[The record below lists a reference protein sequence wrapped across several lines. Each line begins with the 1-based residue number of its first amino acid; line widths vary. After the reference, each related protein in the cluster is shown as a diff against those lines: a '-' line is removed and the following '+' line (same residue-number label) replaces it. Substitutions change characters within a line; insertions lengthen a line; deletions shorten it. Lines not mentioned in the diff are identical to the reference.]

1 MPSRRTT
8 SNGSVTMTKMTL
20 IITIGVC
27 AFLSQPLFPRGWR
40 PMTAEISRLHDSHR
54 AAKQL
59 VRLPSVCVKQ
69 CEKHVAQLPSDSK
82 VKKVFE
88 AAATALTL
96 SGKTH
101 CDLACDKDPSLKA
114 KIEANVKGLRS
125 AVVAV
130 DEVANLD
137 WPYEMWSSLTH
148 SFTPIPTIEPYEV
161 GVSKGVAEWLKE
173 IGSPAQWLAQF
184 EADDDERR
192 YKEENAKWAHPI
204 DVAWSVVASINWHI
218 WFCVLSGVWFFCFC
232 NNLAI
237 EFCKA
242 FCKRLLG
249 MGATAA
255 SKKETNDAIAQL
267 TEQLQRAQDSAARA
281 KADAEAVRSTHKPEV
296 VVRDFMAGRSKVP
309 ERWELIDEQLRRA
322 KNQAARAEALC
333 YRGMPSSWLASESRA
348 PLCSASPSTNPL
360 ALEYTPTAPTHASDF
375 RDEIEREQR
384 EPVPALTN
392 AAPTLGAMLDEGL
405 ITYFD

>member
-20 IITIGVC
+20 IIFAPIF
-27 AFLSQPLFPRGWR
+27 AYLAQPLFPRGWR
-40 PMTAEISRLHDSHR
+40 PMTAETSRLHDANR

-59 VRLPSVCVKQ
+59 VRLPAVCVKQ
-69 CEKHVAQLPSDSK
+69 CEKHVAQLPSDNK

-101 CDLACDKDPSLKA
+101 CELACDKDPSLKA
-114 KIEANVKGLRS
+114 KIEANTKTLLS

-130 DEVANLD
+130 DEVANQAY
-137 WPYEMWSSLTH
+137 PYHVWSSFTH

-173 IGSPAQWLAQF
+173 VRSPAQWLAQF
-184 EADDDERR
+184 EADDDERQF
-192 YKEENAKWAHPI
+192 KEENAKWTHPI
-204 DVAWSVVASINWHI
+204 DVAWSVVASIIPSKHNWHI
-218 WFCVLSGVWFFCFC
+218 WFCVLSGVWFFCFF
-232 NNLAI
+232 NTLAI

-255 SKKETNDAIAQL
+255 SKKDTTDAIAQL
-267 TEQLQRAQDSAARA
+267 TEQLRRAQDQ
-281 KADAEAVRSTHKPEV
+281 V
-296 VVRDFMAGRSKVP
+296 
-309 ERWELIDEQLRRA
+309 
-322 KNQAARAEALC
+322 ARAEAAKSHEQPYLWSAPESSLRHELLEAC
-333 YRGMPSSWLASESRA
+333 LAYEQRNNAHRYRGVPSRSLASASSA
-348 PLCSASPSTNPL
+348 PLCLPTGGAGAGPSTSPP
-360 ALEYTPTAPTHASDF
+360 ALKYTPTASMHASDLRDF
-375 RDEIEREQR
+375 RAELERDR
-384 EPVPALTN
+384 HEPDPALTN
-392 AAPTLGAMLDEGL
+392 AAPTLGAMMSRPRLKL
-405 ITYFD
+405 F